1 MFFNRRGRVIVAS
14 AAAIAVANEAAK
26 ELIAESDTDLV
37 EIFHNPK
44 VDIVDI
50 EYVEAKPQARHP
62 KHRTHPK
69 RVGKRNR

>member
-50 EYVEAKPQARHP
+50 EYVEVKPQACHP
-62 KHRTHPK
+62 KHKTHPK